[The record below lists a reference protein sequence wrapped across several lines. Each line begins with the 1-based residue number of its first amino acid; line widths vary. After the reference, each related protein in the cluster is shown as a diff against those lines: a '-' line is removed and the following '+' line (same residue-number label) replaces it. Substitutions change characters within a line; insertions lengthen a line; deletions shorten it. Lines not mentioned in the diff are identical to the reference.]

1 MVKLVKKIHDQFFE
15 TFFWNVISEK
25 WRLWIFVNYLID
37 VARWALCRIPHLT
50 GFLQNYTIKE
60 SSASSYPLFLAK
72 KKIILQGKRII
83 TDAGALKNHLFL

>member
-1 MVKLVKKIHDQFFE
+1 MVKLVKKIHDQIFE

-25 WRLWIFVNYLID
+25 WGLWIFVNYLID

-72 KKIILQGKRII
+72 KDNPSRE
-83 TDAGALKNHLFL
+83 KNHY